1 MAEYT
6 FTVPND
12 NLDKSFG
19 TLEASKI
26 KPSLDSLRSN
36 YGAIIDKASANS
48 NVPSELLTSLIY
60 VLSNGSNNTPY
71 KSVDGLIRQGLF
83 SLSNKTAKIILSR
96 EMAMNRLNNAEKE
109 MLTSADP
116 AIASYLGEKGKKGI
130 NEHWSTDFKTG
141 ENYISDT
148 LKPFKLSDPNV
159 SIQLGAIWL
168 AMLWNEIGKQT
179 KNPVDKVILTMA
191 LPYGNYAQNG
201 SFLPGGGYF
210 GGNGFVRG
218 RAYTTDYTQPKV
230 VDLVPK
236 PTSKTSTASIIN
248 PNGGWA
254 VDALRSVLGKNGAVD
269 LLTKR
274 S

>member
-6 FTVPND
+6 FSVPND

-26 KPSLDSLRSN
+26 KPTLDLIRSK
-36 YGAIIDKASANS
+36 YGAIIDKAATNS
-48 NVPSELLTSLIY
+48 GVPSELLTSLIFA
-60 VLSNGSNNTPY
+60 LSNGQNNSPY
-71 KSVDGLIRQGLF
+71 KSVDGLIRQGLMSF
-83 SLSNKTAKIILSR
+83 SNKTAKIILAR
-96 EMAMNRLNNAEKE
+96 EKATDRLNKAEE
-109 MLTSADP
+109 EFLTTSDP

-130 NEHWSTDFKTG
+130 NQHWSTDFKTG
-141 ENYISDT
+141 EAHISDK
-148 LKPFKLSDPNV
+148 LYPFNLANPNV

-201 SFLPGGGYF
+201 SFLPGGGYLA
-210 GGNGFVRG
+210 GNGFIRQ
-218 RAYTTDYTQPKV
+218 RPYTTDYTQPKV

-236 PTSKTSTASIIN
+236 PTSKTSTSSIIN

-254 VDALRSVLGKNGAVD
+254 VDALRTILGRNGAID
-269 LLTKR
+269 LLTK
-274 S
+274 